1 MKLSKFSEKYINN
14 SFNLYIKSL
23 LILSVLP
30 VVFFK
35 LSGFFS
41 GFGFYIINSNLILI
55 LQKIIIFSLIVG
67 ISIPTVIIL
76 LSLISGLNRKL
87 IANFF
92 PFLNYFTIFGLIAYL
107 LIQVFSFSAVVF
119 LFLNEI
125 AGLKLI
131 FVIIGISLSLS
142 LVYVFPPIIKGVFKF
157 SKVIYIPVIGVVLN
171 NKDHSEIFSFI
182 KKISKSINSKNPKNI
197 VVSMSTSFYAISK
210 DINVFNGVNKVLL
223 KDETIHIS
231 LPFLRILTIKE
242 LEGIIGHELGHFEG
256 EDTLYAI
263 KFAPIYR
270 RLNQQFLELE
280 KFFEKD
286 KDTKSLFIK
295 LAVYPIILLFNE
307 FTRKEEKISKI
318 QELKADNFGAK
329 TSGGS
334 LTFINALSKVYIYG
348 MIWSKTED
356 YFREMVR
363 EKNFNSIK
371 NLSLKF
377 TENAKILLDKKKL
390 LQYLEGIQYYEQ
402 LHPSDTHP
410 NLEQRMKNLNID
422 LNELSN
428 EQLTTFTPSAA
439 LLIPKIHIIEQN
451 LTLVLKELEK

>member
-1 MKLSKFSEKYINN
+1 MRLSKFSEKYINN
-14 SFNLYIKSL
+14 SFNLYFKSL

-30 VVFFK
+30 IVFYK

-55 LQKIIIFSLIVG
+55 LQKIIIFSLVVG
-67 ISIPTVIIL
+67 LSIPTLIIS
-76 LSLISGLNRKL
+76 LSIISGLNRKL

-92 PFLNYFTIFGLIAYL
+92 PFLNYFTIFGLITYL
-107 LIQVFSFSAVVF
+107 LIQVLSFSAVVF

-131 FVIIGISLSLS
+131 FVIIGISLSLG
-142 LVYVFPPIIKGVFKF
+142 LVYVFPLIIKGIFNF

-171 NKDHSEIFSFI
+171 NEDHSEIFNFI
-182 KKISKSINSKNPKNI
+182 KNISKSIKSKDPKNI
-197 VVSMSTSFYAISK
+197 VVSMSTDFYAISK
-210 DINVFNGVNKVLL
+210 DINVFNGVNEVLL

-242 LEGIIGHELGHFEG
+242 VEGIIGHELGHFEG
-256 EDTLYAI
+256 DDTLYAI

-280 KFFEKD
+280 KFFEK
-286 KDTKSLFIK
+286 KENTKSLFIK

-307 FTRKEEKISKI
+307 FTRKEEKISKA

-334 LTFINALSKVYIYG
+334 LTFIKALSKIYIYG
-348 MIWSKTED
+348 MIWSETED
-356 YFREMVR
+356 DFREMVKG
-363 EKNFNSIK
+363 KNFNSIK

-377 TENAKILLDKKKL
+377 MENAKILLDKKKL
-390 LQYLEGIQYYEQ
+390 LKYLEGIQYYEQ

-410 NLEQRMKNLNID
+410 NLEQRMKNLNIN

-428 EQLTTFTPSAA
+428 EELTNFTPSAA
-439 LLIPKIHIIEQN
+439 SLIPKIDIIEQN

>member
-14 SFNLYIKSL
+14 SFNLYFKSL

-280 KFFEKD
+280 KFFGK
-286 KDTKSLFIK
+286 
-295 LAVYPIILLFNE
+295 
-307 FTRKEEKISKI
+307 R
-318 QELKADNFGAK
+318 
-329 TSGGS
+329 
-334 LTFINALSKVYIYG
+334 
-348 MIWSKTED
+348 
-356 YFREMVR
+356 
-363 EKNFNSIK
+363 
-371 NLSLKF
+371 
-377 TENAKILLDKKKL
+377 
-390 LQYLEGIQYYEQ
+390 
-402 LHPSDTHP
+402 
-410 NLEQRMKNLNID
+410 
-422 LNELSN
+422 
-428 EQLTTFTPSAA
+428 
-439 LLIPKIHIIEQN
+439 
-451 LTLVLKELEK
+451 

>member
-182 KKISKSINSKNPKNI
+182 KK
-197 VVSMSTSFYAISK
+197 F
-210 DINVFNGVNKVLL
+210 
-223 KDETIHIS
+223 
-231 LPFLRILTIKE
+231 
-242 LEGIIGHELGHFEG
+242 
-256 EDTLYAI
+256 
-263 KFAPIYR
+263 
-270 RLNQQFLELE
+270 
-280 KFFEKD
+280 
-286 KDTKSLFIK
+286 
-295 LAVYPIILLFNE
+295 
-307 FTRKEEKISKI
+307 
-318 QELKADNFGAK
+318 
-329 TSGGS
+329 
-334 LTFINALSKVYIYG
+334 
-348 MIWSKTED
+348 
-356 YFREMVR
+356 
-363 EKNFNSIK
+363 
-371 NLSLKF
+371 
-377 TENAKILLDKKKL
+377 
-390 LQYLEGIQYYEQ
+390 
-402 LHPSDTHP
+402 
-410 NLEQRMKNLNID
+410 
-422 LNELSN
+422 
-428 EQLTTFTPSAA
+428 
-439 LLIPKIHIIEQN
+439 QN
-451 LTLVLKELEK
+451 L

>member
-182 KKISKSINSKNPKNI
+182 KKISKSINSK
-197 VVSMSTSFYAISK
+197 
-210 DINVFNGVNKVLL
+210 
-223 KDETIHIS
+223 
-231 LPFLRILTIKE
+231 
-242 LEGIIGHELGHFEG
+242 
-256 EDTLYAI
+256 
-263 KFAPIYR
+263 
-270 RLNQQFLELE
+270 
-280 KFFEKD
+280 
-286 KDTKSLFIK
+286 
-295 LAVYPIILLFNE
+295 
-307 FTRKEEKISKI
+307 I
-318 QELKADNFGAK
+318 QKY
-329 TSGGS
+329 SG
-334 LTFINALSKVYIYG
+334 
-348 MIWSKTED
+348 
-356 YFREMVR
+356 
-363 EKNFNSIK
+363 
-371 NLSLKF
+371 
-377 TENAKILLDKKKL
+377 
-390 LQYLEGIQYYEQ
+390 
-402 LHPSDTHP
+402 
-410 NLEQRMKNLNID
+410 
-422 LNELSN
+422 
-428 EQLTTFTPSAA
+428 
-439 LLIPKIHIIEQN
+439 
-451 LTLVLKELEK
+451 

>member
-1 MKLSKFSEKYINN
+1 M
-14 SFNLYIKSL
+14 
-23 LILSVLP
+23 
-30 VVFFK
+30 
-35 LSGFFS
+35 
-41 GFGFYIINSNLILI
+41 
-55 LQKIIIFSLIVG
+55 
-67 ISIPTVIIL
+67 
-76 LSLISGLNRKL
+76 
-87 IANFF
+87 
-92 PFLNYFTIFGLIAYL
+92 
-107 LIQVFSFSAVVF
+107 
-119 LFLNEI
+119 
-125 AGLKLI
+125 
-131 FVIIGISLSLS
+131 
-142 LVYVFPPIIKGVFKF
+142 FKF

-363 EKNFNSIK
+363 EKNFN
-371 NLSLKF
+371 LLK
-377 TENAKILLDKKKL
+377 I
-390 LQYLEGIQYYEQ
+390 
-402 LHPSDTHP
+402 
-410 NLEQRMKNLNID
+410 
-422 LNELSN
+422 
-428 EQLTTFTPSAA
+428 
-439 LLIPKIHIIEQN
+439 
-451 LTLVLKELEK
+451 